1 MLSPVVTCKKVDAP
15 RVFPDLLATAGF
27 RPTTCRLLLVKSNIC
42 GMYHPDS
49 RLMEC
54 TLRFFAPQTQRLV
67 VGETDSMGH
76 TPEAQFQRLGIAD
89 LITHFRGTVEAVNLM
104 RDEILDLDVP
114 SPHAIP
120 HLPIPK
126 LVHDCDLLVNLAKVG
141 THSRTMLTCALKNL
155 FGLLAE
161 KRKFSV
167 YHPLGVDQ
175 VIADLA
181 QIVRCD
187 LTIVDAKDQVLIGA
201 DPLTVDII
209 ACRFVGL
216 NPLHVEHLRLV
227 ATDRHLKLEEI
238 VNHIEVITT

>member
-1 MLSPVVTCKKVDAP
+1 MLSPVVTCQKAKAP
-15 RVFPDLLATAGF
+15 RVLPELLSTAGF
-27 RPTTCRLLLVKSNIC
+27 RPTASRLLLVKSNIC

-49 RLMEC
+49 RLIER
-54 TLRFFAPQTQRLV
+54 TLQHFAPQTQHIV
-67 VGETDSMGH
+67 IGETDSMGH
-76 TPEAQFQRLGIAD
+76 TPEEQFQRLGIVD
-89 LITHFRGTVEAVNLM
+89 LVTRFSGTVEAMNLM
-104 RDEILDLDVP
+104 RDEVLDVDVP
-114 SPHAIP
+114 SPHTIH

-126 LVHDCDLLVNLAKVG
+126 LVLDCDLLVNIAKVG

-181 QIVRCD
+181 KIVRCD
-187 LTIVDAKDQVLIGA
+187 LTIVDAKDQVLVSV
-201 DPLTVDII
+201 DPLSVDIL

-216 NPLHVEHLRLV
+216 NPLHVEHLQLV
-227 ATDRHLKLEEI
+227 ASDRHLKLEDV
-238 VNHIEVITT
+238 VNHVEVIKT